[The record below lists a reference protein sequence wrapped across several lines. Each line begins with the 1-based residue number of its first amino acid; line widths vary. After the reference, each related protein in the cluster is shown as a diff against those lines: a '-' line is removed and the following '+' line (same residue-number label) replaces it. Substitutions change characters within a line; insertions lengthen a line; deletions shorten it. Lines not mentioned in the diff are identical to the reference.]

1 MTVELHLG
9 DCLEVMKSIPDKSV
23 DAVITDPPYELGFM
37 GKAWDNTGITFQPE
51 TWEAVYREQ
60 KRGAK

>member
-9 DCLEVMKSIPDKSV
+9 DCLEVMRSMPDKSV
-23 DAVITDPPYELGFM
+23 DFCFADPPYELGFM

-60 KRGAK
+60 KRGAA

>member
-1 MTVELHLG
+1 MTITLHLG

-37 GKAWDNTGITFQPE
+37 
-51 TWEAVYREQ
+51 R
-60 KRGAK
+60 